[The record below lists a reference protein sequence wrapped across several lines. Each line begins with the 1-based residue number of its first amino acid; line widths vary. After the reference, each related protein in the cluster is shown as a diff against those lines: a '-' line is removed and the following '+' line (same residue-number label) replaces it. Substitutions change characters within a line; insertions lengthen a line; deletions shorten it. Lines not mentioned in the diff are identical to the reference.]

1 MEHILSMSFT
11 TEKGAKNN
19 ININGVKPDLT
30 TAQIN
35 TLMNTIIEKNIFLST
50 TGAFV
55 GKAGANITQRSV
67 TKIEMV

>member
-1 MEHILSMSFT
+1 MEQILLMSFT

-19 ININGVKPDLT
+19 ISITGVKPDLT
-30 TAQIN
+30 QAQIN
-35 TLMNTIIEKNIFLST
+35 KLMDTIIQKNIFLSS
-50 TGAFV
+50 TGALV

>member
-1 MEHILSMSFT
+1 MEQILSMSFT

-19 ININGVKPDLT
+19 INITGVKPDLT
-30 TAQIN
+30 QAQIN
-35 TLMNTIIEKNIFLST
+35 TLMDTIIQKNIFLSS
-50 TGAFV
+50 TGALV

>member
-11 TEKGAKNN
+11 TEKGAKSN

-30 TAQIN
+30 QAQIN
-35 TLMNTIIEKNIFLST
+35 TLMNTIIQKNIFLTS
-50 TGAFV
+50 TGALV

-67 TKIEMV
+67 TKVEMV